1 MEWLEVRERVAAGEG
16 RKTEFKRL
24 FEKNA
29 VGKAICAFANGEGGV
44 VVLGVDDAGA
54 IIGVK
59 ENPESLQE
67 RITAFLQSGCS
78 APVVA
83 TCGCHQAPAGW
94 VHWITVPRMRGLG
107 PLHHGGRVWIRR
119 ERSSVEPS
127 SSELEEMFHA
137 LGFFF
142 TESQMILDAGVEA
155 IDSSLF
161 RSFLESRGVAI
172 ASNLQPEIEVDL
184 RNQRVIDEFG
194 KNLHP
199 TLYGLMVFGRDPQRY
214 LGTTNFFIQCVAYA
228 RAERGPKKYSIS
240 EAKGTLDKQVE
251 SAMTWF
257 RSLGRREIYRGLCRQ
272 DLSFVPEEALRE
284 ALVNAVIHRN
294 YALTGSKVMFE
305 VFDSHIEITSPG
317 SLPGQMTVQRVRA
330 GGGPRSRNESMAN
343 AMLIHGF
350 MKERGR
356 GWLLMRYQ
364 MREFNGTEPEL
375 ANDKSGRFV
384 RTTFRLD
391 EPAA

>member
-1 MEWLEVRERVAAGEG
+1 MEWLEVLERVAAGEG
-16 RKTEFKRL
+16 RKTEFMRL

-29 VGKAICAFANGEGGV
+29 VGKAICAFANGEGGL

-59 ENPESLQE
+59 ENPDSLQE
-67 RITAFLQSGCS
+67 TITAFLQSGCS
-78 APVVA
+78 APVAA

-94 VHWITVPRMRGLG
+94 VHWITVPRLRGFE
-107 PLHHGGRVWIRR
+107 PLRHGGRVWIRR

-127 SSELEEMFHA
+127 SSELQEMFNA
-137 LGFFF
+137 FGFVF
-142 TESQMILDAGVEA
+142 TESQVILDAGVEA
-155 IDSSLF
+155 IDSGLF
-161 RSFLESRGVAI
+161 RSFLESRGVDV
-172 ASNLQPEIEVDL
+172 ASNPQSEIEIDL
-184 RNQRVIDEFG
+184 RNQRVIDEFER
-194 KNLHP
+194 NLHP

-214 LGTTNFFIQCVAYA
+214 VGTTNFFIQCVAYA
-228 RAERGPKKYSIS
+228 GAERGPNEYGIS
-240 EAKGTLDKQVE
+240 EAKGTIDRQVE
-251 SAMTWF
+251 LAMTWF
-257 RSLGRREIYRGLCRQ
+257 RSLGHREVYRGLYRQ
-272 DLSFVPEEALRE
+272 DRSFAPETALRE
-284 ALVNAVIHRN
+284 ALVNAVIHRD
-294 YALTGSKVMFE
+294 YAITGSKVMFE
-305 VFDSHIEITSPG
+305 VFDRHIEITSPG
-317 SLPGQMTVQRVRA
+317 SLPNHMTVQRVRA

-375 ANDKSGRFV
+375 TNDKSGRFV

>member
-1 MEWLEVRERVAAGEG
+1 MEWLEVLERVAAGEG
-16 RKTEFKRL
+16 PKTEFKRL
-24 FEKNA
+24 FGKNA

-78 APVVA
+78 APVIA
-83 TCGCHQAPAGW
+83 TSGCHQAPAGW

-107 PLHHGGRVWIRR
+107 PLRHGGRVWIRR

-161 RSFLESRGVAI
+161 RSFLESRGLEI
-172 ASNLQPEIEVDL
+172 ASNLQQEIEVDL

-214 LGTTNFFIQCVAYA
+214 LGTTNFFIQCIAYA
-228 RAERGPKKYSIS
+228 GSERGPQEYSIS
-240 EAKGTLDKQVE
+240 EAKGTLDRQVE
-251 SAMTWF
+251 SAMAWF

-317 SLPGQMTVQRVRA
+317 SLPGKMTVQRVRA

-356 GWLLMRYQ
+356 GWPLMRYQ

-375 ANDKSGRFV
+375 TNDKSSRFV
-384 RTTFRLD
+384 RIVFRLGAS
-391 EPAA
+391 AA